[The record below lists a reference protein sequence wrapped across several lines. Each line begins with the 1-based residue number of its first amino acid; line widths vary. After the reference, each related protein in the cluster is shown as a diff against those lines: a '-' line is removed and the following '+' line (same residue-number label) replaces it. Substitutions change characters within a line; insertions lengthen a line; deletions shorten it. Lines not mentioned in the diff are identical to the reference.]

1 MAYTNI
7 DKPSDY
13 FNTITWTGSDSN
25 GSRSFTGVGFQPDL
39 VWSKSR
45 TATYEHL
52 LYDSVRTAGN
62 NKELRSNSTGAE
74 GSYSNENYG
83 YLSSFDSDGFS
94 TTIGSDATYGNA
106 YFNDETPQTYVAWNW
121 LAGGT
126 AVSNTDGSIT
136 SSVSANTTAGFSI
149 VSYTGSPPVATV
161 GHGLNAVPSFMIL
174 KERDA
179 VSDWIVFHSSLAN
192 NQYLDLN
199 NTNAVATDTNV
210 WNNTAPT
217 SSVFTVGDYSY
228 TNPSSRAMI
237 AYCFAEKKGF
247 SKFGKYTGN
256 GSTDGT
262 FVYTGFKP
270 AWLMIKNIDNA
281 SSSWIIHDNKRDTFN
296 IAKKNLDAENSDSE
310 ATLDR
315 LDILSNGF
323 KNRSTLGFNNTS
335 TNTYIYMAFAESPFT
350 TSTGIPTTA
359 R

>member
-126 AVSNTDGSIT
+126 AVSNTQGSIT
-136 SSVSANTTAGFSI
+136 STVSASTTSGFSI
-149 VSYTGSPPVATV
+149 VSYTGNATNGATV
-161 GHGLNAVPSFMIL
+161 GHGLGVAPSMFIIKNRSSGTTDWAVYNKNLGSGNKL
-174 KERDA
+174 LLNSTDA
-179 VSDWIVFHSSLAN
+179 SSASSYFN
-192 NQYLDLN
+192 S
-199 NTNAVATDTNV
+199 TS
-210 WNNTAPT
+210 PT
-217 SSVFTVGDYSY
+217 STVLSVNNSDT
-228 TNPSSRAMI
+228 TNGSGNNMI

-247 SKFGKYTGN
+247 SKFGSFNGN
-256 GSTDGT
+256 GNADGT

-270 AWLMIKNIDNA
+270 AFIITKIT
-281 SSSWIIHDNKRDTFN
+281 SETGSWFLHDNKRN
-296 IAKKNLDAENSDSE
+296 GYNGANNYVYPNASDAEL
-310 ATLDR
+310 TTQL
-315 LDILSNGF
+315 LDITSNGF
-323 KNRSTLGFNNTS
+323 KMRFAGGANSSGTS
-335 TNTYIYMAFAESPFT
+335 IYMAFAESPFT

>member
-1 MAYTNI
+1 MAQIN
-7 DKPSDY
+7 KPNTY
-13 FNTITWTGSDSN
+13 FNPVLYTGTGATQSI
-25 GSRSFTGVGFQPDL
+25 TGVNFQPDFTWIKNRNSTIDHNL
-39 VWSKSR
+39 F
-45 TATYEHL
+45 
-52 LYDSVRTAGN
+52 DSVRGVGKQLQTN
-62 NKELRSNSTGAE
+62 TS
-74 GSYSNENYG
+74 GSEITSADA
-83 YLSSFDSDGFS
+83 LSAFGSDGF
-94 TTIGSDATYGNA
+94 TITGTGNNYTNVNTY
-106 YFNDETPQTYVAWNW
+106 TYASWNW

-136 SSVSANTTAGFSI
+136 SQVSANQTAGFSI

-161 GHGLNAVPSFMIL
+161 GHGLGVAPSVMIL
-174 KERDA
+174 KDRDA

-247 SKFGKYTGN
+247 SKFGSYTGN
-256 GSTDGT
+256 GSADGT

-270 AWLMIKNIDNA
+270 AFIFSKRTDSAGTNWTI
-281 SSSWIIHDNKRDTFN
+281 WDNKRSSSNYNPTNKILHPNVTNTENTADDTDF
-296 IAKKNLDAENSDSE
+296 
-310 ATLDR
+310 
-315 LDILSNGF
+315 LSNGF
-323 KNRSTLGFNNTS
+323 KLRATALGMNAS
-335 TNTYIYMAFAESPFT
+335 GGTYIYMAFAENPLVGT
-350 TSTGIPTTA
+350 NNIPATA